1 MKNTKNRQSE
11 KGNVLFLILIAVALF
26 AALSYAVTQSTRSG
40 GGSGDNETALINS
53 AQITQYP
60 ASVRTAVV
68 RMIIGGT
75 DYANLEFNAPSA
87 YSDLTG
93 TAVGV
98 FHPQGGGATYV
109 QAPASLMAT
118 GSPGTWHFNG
128 EFEVVDVG
136 TSTAA
141 DSAGNEVMAFLPGIT
156 QTLCNRINQELGI
169 SGDVNTAA
177 DVSTEFETDMVN
189 DGTPYSL
196 PAGEEVLGDAGT
208 PALQGQPFGCFQN
221 NSAEYVYYH
230 VLIEQ

>member
-1 MKNTKNRQSE
+1 MKNNKNRQSE

-75 DYANLEFNAPSA
+75 DMTNLEFNAPSDYA
-87 YSDLTG
+87 DLTSP
-93 TAVGV
+93 AVGV

-109 QAPASLMAT
+109 TAPATLMDN
-118 GSPGTWHFNG
+118 GNPGVWHFNA
-128 EFEVVDVG
+128 EFEVEDVG
-136 TSTAA
+136 TSVASDA
-141 DSAGNEVMAFLPGIT
+141 AGNEVMAFLPNIT
-156 QTLCNRINQELGI
+156 QTLCTRINEQLGI
-169 SGDVNTAA
+169 SGDINTAA
-177 DVSTEFETDMVN
+177 DVSTEFETDMI
-189 DGTPYSL
+189 DGYSI
-196 PAGEEVLGDAGT
+196 PSSEETLGDANSAG
-208 PALQGQPFGCFQN
+208 LQGQPFGCFQN
-221 NSAEYVYYH
+221 NGGEYVYYH